1 MEIKTR
7 CKGEWAVLSAVIL
20 AAGESKRMGGY
31 TKALLPV
38 DGGTFLER
46 TIELMHHGEIGE
58 IFIILGPEAEEVKK
72 SVQPGGVRFFINK
85 EWKSGQLSS
94 LRIGVR
100 HLSSESEGMI
110 FTPVDHPLVQ
120 KSTYD
125 SLISFWLDHRE
136 RIVVP
141 VYRGRKGHPAL
152 FPRGIYGMLLSAELP
167 GGARDILYREKE
179 SVSYVEVADFGVVQD
194 IDTVEDYRRYIGELP

>member
-1 MEIKTR
+1 VI
-7 CKGEWAVLSAVIL
+7 SSVIL
-20 AAGESKRMGGY
+20 AAGESKRMEGY
-31 TKALLPV
+31 RKALLPV
-38 DGGTFLER
+38 DGRTFLER
-46 TIELMHHGEIGE
+46 TIALMNHGEVGE
-58 IFIILGPEAEEVKK
+58 IFVILGAGAEDVERLIKPE
-72 SVQPGGVRFFINK
+72 GVRYLVNE
-85 EWKSGQLSS
+85 EWRSGQLSS
-94 LRIGVR
+94 LRLGVR
-100 HLSSESEGMI
+100 HLSDESEGML

-125 SLISFWLDHRE
+125 SLISFWMDHRE

-152 FPRGIYGMLLSAELP
+152 FPRGFYDMLLYSELP

-179 SVSYVEVADFGVVQD
+179 SVCYVEVSDFGVVQD